1 MARVFKKKKR
11 WQQEKR
17 RRMNY
22 NRENLVKAHKEY
34 TDGTPLSIRALA
46 RAYSVPETT
55 LRDRIKGRVEV
66 DAQVRF

>member
-1 MARVFKKKKR
+1 
-11 WQQEKR
+11 
-17 RRMNY
+17 MNY